1 MDWKEK
7 VLEMKA
13 ANYTWV
19 EIGEAIQSTFPRLTI
34 DQLKEKARNYYR
46 RQGKEE
52 EKQSEEL
59 RQTIEYKN
67 DGSTTFQGIIKL
79 MDGEQIT
86 PEAIMKAHNLDSNK
100 WDVITY
106 KTNFWQAQKKGGSK
120 MLLYQSKI
128 TVKPKT
134 TNEITFEM
142 IDKYFDNK
150 DFANIPMKTIASN
163 YSEDGE
169 IIEIDVADLHVGAL
183 CYGKEAG
190 VDYDLKIAKEYYFTA
205 MNDIVERCKNRKI
218 KKIVLITLGDFIH
231 IDNDMNTTAHGT
243 RQDCDSR
250 ISKIVE
256 VAEDMLIDSITML
269 GNIATVEYIY
279 IRGNHDATSG
289 YILARS
295 VKNAFRNDQNIT
307 FDVSPNPIK
316 HRLWGKNLVMW
327 HHGDMP
333 KGNLDDLVQKH
344 AREDFGKSKRAELH
358 TAHLHDLITRTKC
371 ATVIRTMPTL
381 CESTSWE
388 HQQGYKSPV
397 KEITTFVWNEEKG
410 LREEWH
416 SSL

>member
-13 ANYTWV
+13 ANYTWA

-150 DFANIPMKTIASN
+150 SN
-163 YSEDGE
+163 
-169 IIEIDVADLHVGAL
+169 
-183 CYGKEAG
+183 
-190 VDYDLKIAKEYYFTA
+190 
-205 MNDIVERCKNRKI
+205 
-218 KKIVLITLGDFIH
+218 
-231 IDNDMNTTAHGT
+231 
-243 RQDCDSR
+243 
-250 ISKIVE
+250 
-256 VAEDMLIDSITML
+256 
-269 GNIATVEYIY
+269 
-279 IRGNHDATSG
+279 
-289 YILARS
+289 
-295 VKNAFRNDQNIT
+295 
-307 FDVSPNPIK
+307 
-316 HRLWGKNLVMW
+316 
-327 HHGDMP
+327 
-333 KGNLDDLVQKH
+333 
-344 AREDFGKSKRAELH
+344 
-358 TAHLHDLITRTKC
+358 
-371 ATVIRTMPTL
+371 
-381 CESTSWE
+381 
-388 HQQGYKSPV
+388 
-397 KEITTFVWNEEKG
+397 
-410 LREEWH
+410 
-416 SSL
+416 